1 MTATRP
7 KTLYDM
13 LDIDSSLLSDVINVP
28 EPFTEALTEM
38 AIKNRCGHM
47 VPYYQTIQDFKVF
60 ASYWFS
66 AHQLSFDHLSKIALA
81 EYSPIENTDRYE
93 TETITGTSILIAPL
107 FSEPKPLQV
116 SSILS

>member
-1 MTATRP
+1 MKMTATRP

-28 EPFTEALTEM
+28 EPFNSPLTEM

-47 VPYYQTIQDFKVF
+47 FPYYQTVQEFKAF

-66 AHQLSFDHLSKIALA
+66 AHQLSLDHLAKIIRSARCFVTQTFF
-81 EYSPIENTDRYE
+81 YI
-93 TETITGTSILIAPL
+93 SIS
-107 FSEPKPLQV
+107 FSESNKY
-116 SSILS
+116 